1 MDTRE
6 AFPLADVVIHL
17 ANGGT
22 DRYPLPEELTYGE
35 LRAIKNGT
43 GLMPGDLDD
52 ALAGG
57 DGGLIIAL
65 AAIAAGRVGTTLDT
79 AALEA
84 LSYGSITVEDDDP
97 PTSAAA
103 AATEQPAATTPE
115 PGGNQ
120 S

>member
-1 MDTRE
+1 M
-6 AFPLADVVIHL
+6 ADVVIHL
-17 ANGGT
+17 SNGGT

-43 GLMPGDLDD
+43 GLLPGDLDD

-65 AAIAAGRVGTTLDT
+65 AVIAAGRVGVTLDT
-79 AALEA
+79 AALEV
-84 LSYGSITVEDDDP
+84 LPYGSITVEDDDP
-97 PTSAAA
+97 PTNAAA
-103 AATEQPAATTPE
+103 ADIEQPGAMTPE
-115 PGGNQ
+115 TGGSQ